1 MKIVIDTE
9 RKTIEVAKD
18 FKDVYDNQVKLN
30 KKLGKDTDTIM
41 SMLDLSNY
49 KVVSKQTRAVVDKT
63 NANDIDA
70 YMNSVKDTDTEN
82 YNEYVALKN
91 SKVKNKNGV
100 VAPISFWAIKKWFY
114 EKYPNRKPLAK

>member
-63 NANDIDA
+63 NAKDIDA
-70 YMNSVKDTDTEN
+70 YMNSIKDTDTEN
-82 YNEYVALKN
+82 YNAYIKLKH

-100 VAPISFWAIKKWFY
+100 VAPISFLTIRKWFY
-114 EKYPNRKPLAK
+114 EKYPNEKPLAK